1 MSPSRQERAKR
12 VLSRPGGSGT
22 AVVVFVYLLLGWV
35 FPQPPEGETRSALSA
50 AEASLMFVTGRALLG
65 DGMGRVSG
73 EWEDWIHGA
82 GEPGAV
88 AWGWP

>member
-1 MSPSRQERAKR
+1 MKRSFPGSSRRPSQPEGTACATLADKRAKH

-65 DGMGRVSG
+65 GHRGMGWG
-73 EWEDWIHGA
+73 E
-82 GEPGAV
+82 
-88 AWGWP
+88 